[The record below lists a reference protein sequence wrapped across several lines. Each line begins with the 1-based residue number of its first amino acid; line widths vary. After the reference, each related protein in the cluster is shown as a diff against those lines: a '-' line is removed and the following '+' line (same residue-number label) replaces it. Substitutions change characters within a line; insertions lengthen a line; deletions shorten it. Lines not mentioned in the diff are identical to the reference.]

1 MALTLVFSLGS
12 IGMSG
17 VGFLAPSSRALF
29 LFGASGA
36 VAGVRGRALVDGAER
51 AWLHGGVLHIF
62 LNMMAVR
69 QLAPGVAE
77 LYGPGRM
84 VHHLHRRLGRRL
96 RPELVRGGVHPA
108 AAHPARRA
116 VHGRRVGADRR
127 AHRRVLAY
135 SHRTGSTHGQEL
147 RQLVHHRLVLIGFF
161 FPGIDNY
168 AHAGGFAGGY
178 LAARLLDPLKPER
191 IDHVILGV
199 ACIGLSLVS
208 IVVSVL
214 HGRAVHVIHIARR
227 RTIRTT
233 RMHSNDKEQSVR
245 LAYQGEPGAYSEAA
259 ALQYGG
265 PQAETL
271 PCKSFEDVFDAV
283 AKQRATHGVVPLE
296 NSIGGTI
303 HRNYDLLLDHDLSI
317 TGEVELDVVHCLQA
331 LPGTKIEEVKVVYS
345 HPQALAQCERYLKDL
360 GVTVEAVYDTA
371 GGAKLVAEKKLAGA
385 AALASRRAADV
396 FGLEVLQEAVQDFE
410 FNITRFAIIGGA
422 PPADANKTTIVFA
435 LPSTPGALFKALSVF
450 ALRDINLTKLE
461 SRPMRGRPWE
471 YLFYVEVDAPR
482 SDLGCARA
490 LTHLA
495 EFARWTRVLG
505 TYKGA
510 ERRTAP

>member
-1 MALTLVFSLGS
+1 M
-12 IGMSG
+12 
-17 VGFLAPSSRALF
+17 
-29 LFGASGA
+29 
-36 VAGVRGRALVDGAER
+36 
-51 AWLHGGVLHIF
+51 
-62 LNMMAVR
+62 
-69 QLAPGVAE
+69 
-77 LYGPGRM
+77 
-84 VHHLHRRLGRRL
+84 
-96 RPELVRGGVHPA
+96 
-108 AAHPARRA
+108 
-116 VHGRRVGADRR
+116 
-127 AHRRVLAY
+127 
-135 SHRTGSTHGQEL
+135 
-147 RQLVHHRLVLIGFF
+147 
-161 FPGIDNY
+161 
-168 AHAGGFAGGY
+168 
-178 LAARLLDPLKPER
+178 
-191 IDHVILGV
+191 
-199 ACIGLSLVS
+199 
-208 IVVSVL
+208 
-214 HGRAVHVIHIARR
+214 
-227 RTIRTT
+227 
-233 RMHSNDKEQSVR
+233 R

-283 AKQRATHGVVPLE
+283 SRQKATHGVVPLE

-303 HRNYDLLLDHDLSI
+303 HRNYDLLLDHDLTIS
-317 TGEVELDVVHCLQA
+317 GEVELDVVHCLQA
-331 LPGTKIEEVKVVYS
+331 LPGTRIGDIKVVYS

-360 GVTVEAVYDTA
+360 GASVEAIYDTA

-410 FNITRFAIIGGA
+410 YNITRFAIIGGA

-505 TYKGA
+505 TYKGTERQKAA
-510 ERRTAP
+510 E

>member
-1 MALTLVFSLGS
+1 M
-12 IGMSG
+12 
-17 VGFLAPSSRALF
+17 
-29 LFGASGA
+29 
-36 VAGVRGRALVDGAER
+36 
-51 AWLHGGVLHIF
+51 
-62 LNMMAVR
+62 
-69 QLAPGVAE
+69 
-77 LYGPGRM
+77 
-84 VHHLHRRLGRRL
+84 
-96 RPELVRGGVHPA
+96 
-108 AAHPARRA
+108 
-116 VHGRRVGADRR
+116 
-127 AHRRVLAY
+127 
-135 SHRTGSTHGQEL
+135 
-147 RQLVHHRLVLIGFF
+147 
-161 FPGIDNY
+161 
-168 AHAGGFAGGY
+168 
-178 LAARLLDPLKPER
+178 
-191 IDHVILGV
+191 
-199 ACIGLSLVS
+199 
-208 IVVSVL
+208 
-214 HGRAVHVIHIARR
+214 
-227 RTIRTT
+227 
-233 RMHSNDKEQSVR
+233 R

-265 PQAETL
+265 PDAETL
-271 PCKSFEDVFDAV
+271 PCPSFEDVFDAV
-283 AKQRATHGVVPLE
+283 SRKKATHGVVPLE

-303 HRNYDLLLDHDLSI
+303 HRNYDLLLDHDLTIS
-317 TGEVELDVVHCLQA
+317 GEVELDVVHCLQA
-331 LPGTKIEEVKVVYS
+331 LPGTKVGDVKVVYS

-360 GVTVEAVYDTA
+360 GASVEAVYDTA

-410 FNITRFAIIGGA
+410 YNITRFAIIGGA

-471 YLFYVEVDAPR
+471 YLLYVEVDAPR

-510 ERRTAP
+510 ERRAAAE